1 MNFDKNS
8 IIINILEGINELKS
22 EVTDLQTKIDQLLT
36 TQEASTDDTKSKES
50 KVRASTP
57 SLRKYDALQLINK
70 IIAKYNL
77 TAQAAKRS
85 EGSGLFIINQNN
97 GHRLH
102 ALLRN
107 SGDYRSNDFK
117 FNGFV
122 SLNERDVDK
131 FDVMI
136 FSVFDRNEKVHWFIF
151 NKQQFQKLLTQ
162 KVKQRNGMISIY
174 LDQKENDKYVDG
186 REKDP
191 IDISYAV
198 NQWSVL
204 KDNEGGHS
212 ND

>member
-151 NKQQFQKLLTQ
+151 SKQQFQQLLTQ
-162 KVKQRNGMISIY
+162 KTKQSNGMISIY

>member
-22 EVTDLQTKIDQLLT
+22 EITDLQTKIDQLLT

-151 NKQQFQKLLTQ
+151 SKQQFQQLLTQ
-162 KVKQRNGMISIY
+162 KTKQSNGMISIY

>member
-1 MNFDKNS
+1 MNFDSNS

>member
-1 MNFDKNS
+1 MNFDSNS

-151 NKQQFQKLLTQ
+151 SKQQFQQLLTQ
-162 KVKQRNGMISIY
+162 KTKQSNGMISIY

>member
-1 MNFDKNS
+1 MNFDSNS

-22 EVTDLQTKIDQLLT
+22 ELTDLQTKIDQLLT

-151 NKQQFQKLLTQ
+151 SKQQFQQLLTQ
-162 KVKQRNGMISIY
+162 KTKQSNGMISIY